1 LSQKEFTRRDF
12 ITHAAAAG
20 ATSAFILPA
29 AALDD
34 AVALHESRTKEDAP
48 NQSSVPD
55 EMAPVDFRYSP
66 VTYQST
72 FCFPDDAAKSLV
84 GEHGD
89 LRYDFSN
96 QKFAA
101 VNQFGTI
108 LEFDLA
114 GMRRVRLQKQW
125 LEAPGIPVVHTLLER
140 ETATIELITFATN
153 RTGESRVDNV
163 LMEVRAKA
171 QPVAAVPLIRI
182 RSSKSLRLA
191 DQPQGHEPGT
201 TLLQKEDGTPL
212 AYCIPQQNQNEDIQ
226 WRLDEGGYLL
236 NLQHCEATQT
246 LPGRYFFRLPQEG
259 QRNVDIAVAPGDLL
273 DEARAWWKQWSAFGD
288 NVQWS
293 LPEKHGEFLIACARN
308 IQESRVIE
316 NGRAVFQVGPT
327 VYRSLFLVDG
337 NFLLEAGRY
346 LGYDK
351 QVDQGLMAE
360 WQRQLPSGQVAAAA
374 GTEDWKDTAIAM
386 FTLVRQC
393 ELKQDWSLFRELLP
407 NVRHALDFLIRLRNE
422 ARQGNSLNGRYGLL
436 PPGFADGGMAG
447 LRDEFTNTVW
457 TLAGL
462 RAVARA
468 NQNLNLPGLENAPQ
482 FYQELRSAF
491 MAAAKKEMVRDPRG
505 FEYLPMLLHTDAA
518 SRNPDPWLRPR
529 PQTAQWAL
537 SQAIFPGEVFAK
549 DDPIVL
555 GHIALMQACTQE
567 DVPAETGWL
576 WHEAVWNYNAAFVA
590 EVYLW
595 ARRYGLAQRTFTGYL
610 NHASPMYAWREE
622 QPLQHALIGDNWGDM
637 PHNWAS
643 AECVRYLR
651 HMLVLE
657 DVDTLRLMD
666 GITAVELAA
675 RKPFELRNTPTK
687 FGRVNFLAEPTAGK
701 GWQMKVHRE
710 GENAPLRIEAPS
722 ILGRARFTRIEGATQ
737 KTENGRIV
745 IDPAATDFTVFWE

>member
-1 LSQKEFTRRDF
+1 MNRRDF
-12 ITHAAAAG
+12 L
-20 ATSAFILPA
+20 TSALAVSATAGFSLPA
-29 AALDD
+29 AVLGEPETNAT
-34 AVALHESRTKEDAP
+34 ASQA
-48 NQSSVPD
+48 
-55 EMAPVDFRYSP
+55 APVADENLPIDFRYSP
-66 VTYQST
+66 ATWQST
-72 FCFPDDAAKSLV
+72 FCFPDDPAKSLV

-108 LEFDLA
+108 IEFDLA
-114 GMRRVRLQKQW
+114 GMRRTRVQRQW

-140 ETATIELITFATN
+140 DTAAVELTTFATN
-153 RTGESRVDNV
+153 RNGEGRVDNV
-163 LMEVRAKA
+163 LMEVRAKGK
-171 QPVAAVPLIRI
+171 PVAAVPLIRI
-182 RSSKSLRLA
+182 RSCKSYKVAAKLT
-191 DQPQGHEPGT
+191 DPPHGHNPGT
-201 TLLQKEDGTPL
+201 TVLQAENGTPL
-212 AYCIPQQNQNEDIQ
+212 VYCIPQQEQNESIE

-246 LPGRYFFRLPQEG
+246 IPGRYFFRLPQQG
-259 QRNVDIAVAPGDLL
+259 QQSIDLTIAPNTLL
-273 DEARAWWKQWSAFGD
+273 DEARAWWKQWSAFGESAAAAN

-308 IQESRVIE
+308 IQQSRVIE
-316 NGRAVFQVGPT
+316 NGRTVFQVGPT

-351 QVDQGLMAE
+351 EVDQGLMAE

-393 ELKQDWSLFRELLP
+393 ELKQDWSMFRELLP
-407 NVRHALDFLIRLRNE
+407 NVRHALDFLIRIRNE
-422 ARQGNSLNGRYGLL
+422 AHQGNSLNSRYGLL
-436 PPGFADGGMAG
+436 PPGFADGGLG
-447 LRDEFTNTVW
+447 GVRDEFTNTVW

-462 RAVARA
+462 RAVVRA
-468 NQNLNLPGLENAPQ
+468 NRKLNLPGLENAPQ
-482 FYQELRSAF
+482 FYRELRGAF
-491 MAAAKKEMVRDPRG
+491 MAAAKKEMVQDPRG
-505 FEYLPMLLHTDAA
+505 FTYLPMLLHTDPMLK
-518 SRNPDPWLRPR
+518 NPDPWMKPP
-529 PQTAQWAL
+529 PQCAQWAL
-537 SQAIFPGEVFAK
+537 SQAISPGEVFAK

-576 WHEAVWNYNAAFVA
+576 WHQAVWNYNAAFVA

-595 ARRYGLAQRTFTGYL
+595 ARRYGWAQRTFTGYL
-610 NHASPMYAWREE
+610 NHASPLYAWREE
-622 QPLQHALIGDNWGDM
+622 QPLQHALIGENWGDM

-657 DVDTLRLMD
+657 DIDTLRLMD
-666 GITAVELAA
+666 GITNVELAP
-675 RKPFELRNTPTK
+675 RKPFVLKNTPTK
-687 FGRVNFLAEPTAGK
+687 FGRINFLAEPTDSK
-701 GWQMKVHRE
+701 GWRMKVHRE

-722 ILGRARFTRIEGATQ
+722 ILGRAKFTRIEGATH
-737 KTENGRIV
+737 KIENDRLL
-745 IDPAATDFTVFWE
+745 IDPDAADFTVFWA